1 MPVNMDPNK
10 RCLPST
16 KENTSQEVEEL
27 STKAQA
33 DTFGEE
39 TEADREK
46 ALAEAEEKHLWEQ
59 TEVIDMDQILPGSGN
74 SYPTP

>member
-10 RCLPST
+10 RCLPSK
-16 KENTSQEVEEL
+16 KEKHSQEVEGQ
-27 STKAQA
+27 STNAQA
-33 DTFGEE
+33 TTPGEE
-39 TEADREK
+39 TEEDREK

-74 SYPTP
+74 RYE

>member
-10 RCLPST
+10 RCLPSK
-16 KENTSQEVEEL
+16 KENPSQEVEGL
-27 STKAQA
+27 STKAQGG
-33 DTFGEE
+33 TFGEE

-46 ALAEAEEKHLWEQ
+46 ALAEAEEIHLWEQ

>member
-10 RCLPST
+10 RCLPSK
-16 KENTSQEVEEL
+16 KETTSQEAEEL

-39 TEADREK
+39 TESDREK

-74 SYPTP
+74 TYPTP